1 MGKDKKVSVRER
13 KAAARKREDLNKK
26 LKIAAIIAIPVLV
39 IALIIV
45 VAVIGKNAS
54 NITVDY
60 SAGLDENGF
69 IEGVKVDDY
78 VELCDYSNIVIQI
91 PEVAMSDEDWQT
103 HVDGLLEQNSIEELT
118 DEFIAENY
126 NFATTV
132 EEYEAYI
139 RNLAQ
144 EENTKTYVLEYLIDN
159 SKVTSIPKD
168 YLELLEENWDAQY
181 QAEYSYYNNMYYQFL
196 GYYNW
201 NSCYD
206 YYGMS
211 RAEYKDMV
219 KTSAEDAAKQNM
231 ILQAVY
237 EDLGL
242 TITQDDIDKALV
254 EAGYEIN
261 DMESAV
267 EDYGKP
273 YWNQFAI
280 FYKVVEAVAEKATI
294 QD

>member
-13 KAAARKREDLNKK
+13 KAAARKREDFNKK

-39 IALIIV
+39 IALIVV

-54 NITVDY
+54 TINVDY
-60 SAGLDENGF
+60 SAGLDENGL

-78 VELCDYSNIVIQI
+78 VELCDYSNIVIQL
-91 PEVAMSDEDWQT
+91 PEVAMSDEDWKT
-103 HVDGLLEQNSIEELT
+103 HVDGLLEQNKIEELT
-118 DEFIAENY
+118 DEFIKENF

-139 RNLAQ
+139 RNLAK
-144 EENTKTYVLEYLIDN
+144 EENTKTYVLEYLLEN
-159 SKVTSIPKD
+159 CKVNSIPKD
-168 YLELLEENWDAQY
+168 YLKLLKENWDAQY

-206 YYGMS
+206 YYGVS
-211 RAEYKDMV
+211 RSEYKEMV
-219 KTSAEDAAKQNM
+219 NTSAEDSAKQNI
-231 ILQAVY
+231 ILQAIY

-254 EAGYEIN
+254 EAGYESD
-261 DMESAV
+261 DMESAI

-280 FYKVVEAVAEKATI
+280 FYKVVEAVTAKATV
-294 QD
+294 QE